1 MAGSGIQTR
10 PRHFDC
16 GLRSNQAAV
25 FAYTNRTAKIHA
37 VDISQSSLNHQ
48 QYLKDKHGLQNLEL
62 HLLPIEELTTLG
74 LDFDLIV
81 STGVLHHMA
90 DPLAGMKALA
100 GCVRPDGVIGLMLYA
115 KYGRTGVNLLQ
126 SVFRDLGLSQDERSV
141 QMVKETIPLFGRQLF
156 ESLWRLDFLAMALNP
171 NPDR

>member
-1 MAGSGIQTR
+1 
-10 PRHFDC
+10 
-16 GLRSNQAAV
+16 
-25 FAYTNRTAKIHA
+25 
-37 VDISQSSLNHQ
+37 
-48 QYLKDKHGLQNLEL
+48 
-62 HLLPIEELTTLG
+62 
-74 LDFDLIV
+74 
-81 STGVLHHMA
+81 MA
-90 DPLAGMKALA
+90 DPLSGMKALA

-141 QMVKETIPLFGRQLF
+141 QMVKETIPLLGRQLF